1 MLSARQ
7 RGLNEHV
14 SSFAASGADFTN
26 LSTWEAQYDV
36 DLVAGTTTEVLECR
50 RGVYAQNLQVVTTI
64 ATTDAS
70 YHRIVRAAP
79 GHEHK
84 GIPGQG
90 VVFTS
95 APTGTGCFFL
105 GEAFFKVYDISMTWE
120 ANSSGSKFGFYASA
134 ASIRFVGCMTYN
146 LTNIFAGGAASAVR
160 LFTTCAAVDCLT
172 INTQNDGLVLNA
184 TDARAYNCST
194 INGARGLV
202 ASSAGVLKNCLAHNN
217 TTSDFNGTVEATST
231 HNASSDLTAP
241 GLRFQ
246 RRQRFRFVNP
256 GPGNRDFHLH
266 AFDKGARGKG
276 LPLHQDASLPFEDDL
291 DGEEIKQWSIGA
303 DAGARHQS
311 YVYHR
316 AALLGAYSVANA
328 STGTL
333 SPGHT
338 YQHRAWARHRV
349 SHT

>member
-1 MLSARQ
+1 MLSARAK
-7 RGLNEHV
+7 GVNEHI
-14 SSFAASGADFTN
+14 SSFGPAGSDYTS
-26 LSTWEAQYDV
+26 LSTWEGVYDV
-36 DLVAGTTTEVLECR
+36 DLVAATTTEVLECKK
-50 RGVYAQNLQVVTTI
+50 GVYAQNLQVVTTV
-64 ATTDAS
+64 ATVDAN
-70 YHRIVRAAP
+70 YHRIVRAWP
-79 GHEHK
+79 GHEHR
-84 GIPGQG
+84 GIPGNG
-90 VVFTS
+90 VVFTLGPS
-95 APTGTGCFFL
+95 GTACFFL

-120 ANSSGSKFGFYASA
+120 VNATGLKYGFYGASA
-134 ASIRFVGCMTYN
+134 SVRFVGCMAYN
-146 LTNIFAGGAASAVR
+146 LTNIFAGASANGVR

-172 INTQNDGLVLNA
+172 INTQNDGFVLNA
-184 TDARAYNCST
+184 TDARVYNCSA
-194 INGARGLV
+194 INGARGVV

-217 TTSDFNGTVEATST
+217 TTSDFSGTVDATST

-256 GPGNRDFHLH
+256 GNRDFHLH

-276 LPLHQDASLPFEDDL
+276 LSLHDDSSLPFEDDL

-311 YVYHR
+311 YFYHR

-333 SPGHT
+333 SPDHT